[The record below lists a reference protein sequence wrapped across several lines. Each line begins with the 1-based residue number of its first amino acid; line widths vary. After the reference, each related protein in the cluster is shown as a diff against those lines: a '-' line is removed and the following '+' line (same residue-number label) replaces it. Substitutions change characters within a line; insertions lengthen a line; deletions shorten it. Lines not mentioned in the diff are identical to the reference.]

1 MWLFLSGFC
10 FHHLVGVFDEL
21 AKAVEDEIRNPRAK
35 RAEDHNT
42 KTKNDGDGRRA
53 SVDGF
58 TSGGLKAEAATSNDN
73 D

>member
-10 FHHLVGVFDEL
+10 FHHLVGVIDEL

-42 KTKNDGDGRRA
+42 KTKNDGDG
-53 SVDGF
+53 SEGF
-58 TSGGLKAEAATSNDN
+58 DFDANVVEHI
-73 D
+73 